1 MKLSEWAKQQ
11 GISYKTAWRWF
22 KSEKLPCHAIQTESG
37 TILVKSVADNTNN
50 SCVIY
55 ARVSSHDQ
63 KNDLDRQV
71 SRITSEVLK
80 QGLVIS
86 KIVTEIGSGLN
97 GPRPKLKKLLSN
109 PSIKIIAIE
118 HQDRLMRRV

>member
-1 MKLSEWAKQQ
+1 MRLSEWAKQQ

-22 KSEKLPCHAIQTESG
+22 KTGKLPVLAEQMASG
-37 TILVKSVADNTNN
+37 TILIKSETKNTDN

-71 SRITSEVLK
+71 NRIASEIIK
-80 QGLVIS
+80 QGLTIS
-86 KIVTEIGSGLN
+86 KIITEVGSGLN
-97 GPRPKLKKLLSN
+97 GHRPKLKKLLID
-109 PSIKIIAIE
+109 PDIKIIAIE